1 MKDPIE
7 RQDAIDRIT
16 NQYQDSDGGRDRYA
30 VGINVG
36 ITKAM
41 NVLKDMPT
49 AEPEQK
55 LDEWCTD
62 CKEYDQKQHC
72 CHRWNRVIRATMEEM
87 KPDRKQGIWM
97 GSVCSACGQSTSNYY
112 DCEYCPHCGAEMRG
126 E

>member
-36 ITKAM
+36 LTKAM
-41 NVLKDMPT
+41 NALKDMPT
-49 AEPEQK
+49 AEPKHGRWIEYPECLAYAGA
-55 LDEWCTD
+55 LDSD
-62 CKEYDQKQHC
+62 Y
-72 CHRWNRVIRATMEEM
+72 I
-87 KPDRKQGIWM
+87 
-97 GSVCSACGQSTSNYY
+97 VCS
-112 DCEYCPHCGAEMRG
+112 ECGAPFNIMENDAERFDFCPKCGAKMD

>member
-7 RQDAIDRIT
+7 RQDAIKRIT

-36 ITKAM
+36 LTKAM
-41 NVLKDMPT
+41 NALKDMPS
-49 AEPEQK
+49 AEPE
-55 LDEWCTD
+55 
-62 CKEYDQKQHC
+62 
-72 CHRWNRVIRATMEEM
+72 
-87 KPDRKQGIWM
+87 RKQGMWM